1 MSGAVLSTVLTGLA
15 AIGGLSGLAAL
26 FKVFSDRTTIRA
38 DAVDKIADVST
49 GMLKPLHEEIDRLS
63 AKLTLAENQV
73 DALQQQVRS
82 MRENEAEASILRRQ
96 LERLRDEV
104 ADKDRQ
110 IMQLLG
116 SRRPRPDE
124 ERP

>member
-1 MSGAVLSTVLTGLA
+1 MNLSAILTGLA
-15 AIGGLSGLAAL
+15 AIGGMSGLAAL

-63 AKLTLAENQV
+63 AKLSLAETQV
-73 DALQQQVRS
+73 DALQQQVRA
-82 MRENEAEASILRRQ
+82 MRETEAEASILRRQ

-104 ADKDRQ
+104 AEKDRQ
-110 IMQLLG
+110 IMSLVG
-116 SRRPRPDE
+116 RRDPPVI
-124 ERP
+124 

>member
-1 MSGAVLSTVLTGLA
+1 MSGGVLSTVLTALA

-63 AKLTLAENQV
+63 AKLSFAETQV
-73 DALQQQVRS
+73 DALQQQVRA
-82 MRENEAEASILRRQ
+82 MRENEAEASVLRRQ

-104 ADKDRQ
+104 AEKDRQ
-110 IMQLLG
+110 IMTLVG
-116 SRRPRPDE
+116 RREPP
-124 ERP
+124 PI

>member
-1 MSGAVLSTVLTGLA
+1 MTGAALTTVLTGLA

-63 AKLTLAENQV
+63 AKLSHAETQV
-73 DALQQQVRS
+73 DALQQQVRT
-82 MRENEAEASILRRQ
+82 MRETEAEASILRRQ
-96 LERLRDEV
+96 LDRLRDEC
-104 ADKDRQ
+104 AEKDRQ
-110 IMQLLG
+110 IMTLLG
-116 SRRPRPDE
+116 RRENPPTS
-124 ERP
+124 